1 MFVLTSDMRFYL
13 YQGVCDMRKS
23 IDALCGVVREQMQ
36 REPRNG
42 EVFVFINRRGDMIKL
57 LHWEYGGF
65 VLYYKRLESGTLQR
79 PTLTPDNSR
88 IDWTTLVM
96 MVQGIGLKQ
105 LKYRHR
111 YQVESA

>member
-13 YQGVCDMRKS
+13 YETPCDMRKS
-23 IDALCGVVREQMQ
+23 IDGLCGVVRNQMK

-42 EVFVFINRRGDMIKL
+42 EVFVFINRRGDLIKL

-65 VLYYKRLESGTLQR
+65 VLYYKRLEIGTLQR
-79 PTLTPDNSR
+79 PKTAPDNNR

-105 LKYRHR
+105 LKYRRR
-111 YQVESA
+111 YLMETA

>member
-13 YQGVCDMRKS
+13 YQSVCDMRKS
-23 IDALCGVVREQMQ
+23 IDALCGVVRDQMQ

-65 VLYYKRLESGTLQR
+65 VLYYKRLEKGTLQR
-79 PTLTPDNSR
+79 PVLTPNNSR
-88 IDWTTLVM
+88 LDWTTLVM

-105 LKYRHR
+105 LKYRQR
-111 YQVESA
+111 YLLDSA